1 MALTYRSTK
10 GSALT
15 TDELDNNFRH
25 FTGSHTV
32 TGDLTVSGNVTGS
45 FVGDGTGLTGVTGEW
60 DGTHVGDAQIT
71 GSLTL
76 SGSLLPN
83 TAFNH
88 DLGSIDKPWREL
100 FISTG
105 SLKFISTLGASPAT
119 ASFNI
124 QPNSTGELSLSG
136 VYTGSFEGK
145 YKGNGDLITS
155 LKGVNTLIVTGS
167 NASSILSG
175 TTTMGGDPSAAQPGE
190 GATTIAGGTLTV
202 TSTNSTINST
212 NTTINSNT
220 SISGSIVIEGETT
233 LNGNTSISGSLT
245 LSGSIIPIGDNIYD
259 LGSTSKQWKE
269 LHATSASLA
278 AISIKPGF
286 ANIQISGSTVFE
298 DNVTVNNT
306 LLTAGGIRHLG
317 DTDTEV
323 SFGDDSL
330 RLRVGNIVVSDMTR
344 TKIDF
349 NLPIT
354 ASSTISSSGIIEA
367 NQFEVDN
374 ILALDS
380 ELIAFGNGAATGRV
394 FSDSNI
400 RRIEIGRTGQTNR
413 EISLLGPVT
422 ASSTISASGNITA
435 PTATLTNLSG
445 GGTKFVTIDDDG
457 VLKNSD
463 GINVNISGSTTI
475 TGSLTISG
483 SGTLTNIG
491 PFNNTGNITNTGIF
505 NQVGQ
510 SNFSGG
516 NTAIN
521 TNTTVSGSLLVTGSV
536 GTLTAGGLITG
547 KQGIKLEFVNS
558 VQVGTTSG
566 LGIGAG
572 KNRLILGTSDGT
584 TGAQQTLSFESPT
597 KIGEYTFPSGSG
609 TTFVKIQKG
618 FAENT
623 SGGAI
628 NKTMNVGS
636 FTRGAVIGITQT
648 TSNNAVAYTLP
659 AVEAG
664 LEYTFIA
671 TATSTGTGTTTF
683 SAPSAIL
690 KGMAICKDANE
701 DISGTNFIF
710 AAQKFEIGTRV
721 HIVCDGTIYHI
732 TAICPCDVADVST
745 T

>member
-1 MALTYRSTK
+1 MALTYRSAK

-354 ASSTISSSGIIEA
+354 ASSTIS
-367 NQFEVDN
+367 
-374 ILALDS
+374 
-380 ELIAFGNGAATGRV
+380 
-394 FSDSNI
+394 
-400 RRIEIGRTGQTNR
+400 
-413 EISLLGPVT
+413 
-422 ASSTISASGNITA
+422 ASGNITA

-445 GGTKFVTIDDDG
+445 GGTKFVTIDDNG

-463 GINVNISGSTTI
+463 GLNVNISGSTTI
-475 TGSLTISG
+475 TGSLTVSG

>member
-1 MALTYRSTK
+1 MALTYRSAK

-83 TAFNH
+83 TAFKH
-88 DLGSIDKPWREL
+88 DLGSIGKPWREL

-105 SLKFISTLGASPAT
+105 SIKFVSTLGASPAT
-119 ASFNI
+119 ASFNV

-175 TTTMGGDPSAAQPGE
+175 TTTMGGDPSAAQPLE

-220 SISGSIVIEGETT
+220 SISGSITVSGSV
-233 LNGNTSISGSLT
+233 NVNSTSI
-245 LSGSIIPIGDNIYD
+245 
-259 LGSTSKQWKE
+259 
-269 LHATSASLA
+269 
-278 AISIKPGF
+278 
-286 ANIQISGSTVFE
+286 
-298 DNVTVNNT
+298 T
-306 LLTAGGIRHLG
+306 LLSTC
-317 DTDTEV
+317 
-323 SFGDDSL
+323 SDSL
-330 RLRVGNIVVSDMTR
+330 IINGT
-344 TKIDF
+344 
-349 NLPIT
+349 IT
-354 ASSTISSSGIIEA
+354 SSCDISSSGIIQA

-374 ILALDS
+374 NLALDTNGS
-380 ELIAFGNGAATGRV
+380 NTGKVFGGAGIIRV
-394 FSDSNI
+394 
-400 RRIEIGRTGQTNR
+400 EIGRTGQINR
-413 EISLLGPVT
+413 NISLLGPVT
-422 ASSTISASGNITA
+422 ASTTISASGNITA

-491 PFNNTGNITNTGIF
+491 PFNNTGNITNTGATTLSGGALSNTGIF

-521 TNTTVSGSLLVTGSV
+521 SNTTISGSLVVTGSV
-536 GTLTAGGLITG
+536 GTITTKGNIKSAGGFTVDG
-547 KQGIKLEFVNS
+547 NN
-558 VQVGTTSG
+558 VQVSSQGG
-566 LGIGAG
+566 LGIGG
-572 KNRLILGTSDGT
+572 GRDRLILGTRVFGVAA
-584 TGAQQTLSFESPT
+584 AQQTLIFDDATFSGT
-597 KIGEYTFPSGSG
+597 YTFPATSGTIALTSGSVITASALLLQPISRAAATDASHYAING
-609 TTFVKIQKG
+609 SRGEIRSQLQGGVAADTGWTVTL
-618 FAENT
+618 ANT
-623 SGGAI
+623 SIAADSLI
-628 NKTMNVGS
+628 VAN
-636 FTRGAVIGITQT
+636 VIGGFGSIITGSVVSANVISANSASFNFFNT
-648 TSNNAVAYTLP
+648 GVAIP
-659 AVEAG
+659 DDSV
-664 LEYTFIA
+664 F
-671 TATSTGTGTTTF
+671 TASF
-683 SAPSAIL
+683 AI
-690 KGMAICKDANE
+690 
-701 DISGTNFIF
+701 F
-710 AAQKFEIGTRV
+710 
-721 HIVCDGTIYHI
+721 
-732 TAICPCDVADVST
+732 
-745 T
+745 

>member
-1 MALTYRSTK
+1 MALTYRSAK

-83 TAFNH
+83 TAFKH
-88 DLGSIDKPWREL
+88 DLGSIGKPWREL

-105 SLKFISTLGASPAT
+105 SIKFVSTLGASPAT
-119 ASFNI
+119 ASFNV

-175 TTTMGGDPSAAQPGE
+175 TTTMGGDPSAAQPLE

-220 SISGSIVIEGETT
+220 SISGSITVSGSV
-233 LNGNTSISGSLT
+233 NVNSTSI
-245 LSGSIIPIGDNIYD
+245 
-259 LGSTSKQWKE
+259 
-269 LHATSASLA
+269 
-278 AISIKPGF
+278 
-286 ANIQISGSTVFE
+286 
-298 DNVTVNNT
+298 T
-306 LLTAGGIRHLG
+306 LLSTC
-317 DTDTEV
+317 
-323 SFGDDSL
+323 SDSL
-330 RLRVGNIVVSDMTR
+330 IINGT
-344 TKIDF
+344 
-349 NLPIT
+349 IT
-354 ASSTISSSGIIEA
+354 SSCDISSSGIIQA

-374 ILALDS
+374 NLALDTNGS
-380 ELIAFGNGAATGRV
+380 NTGKVFGGAGIIRV
-394 FSDSNI
+394 
-400 RRIEIGRTGQTNR
+400 EIGRTGQINR
-413 EISLLGPVT
+413 NISLLGPVT
-422 ASSTISASGNITA
+422 ASTTISASGNITA

-491 PFNNTGNITNTGIF
+491 PFNNTGNITNTGATTLSGGALSNTGIF

-521 TNTTVSGSLLVTGSV
+521 SNTTISGSLVVTGSV
-536 GTLTAGGLITG
+536 GTITTKGNIKSAGGFTVDG
-547 KQGIKLEFVNS
+547 NN
-558 VQVGTTSG
+558 VQVSSQGG
-566 LGIGAG
+566 LGIGG
-572 KNRLILGTSDGT
+572 GRDRLILGTRVFGVAA
-584 TGAQQTLSFESPT
+584 AQQTLIFDDATFSGT
-597 KIGEYTFPSGSG
+597 YTFPATSGTIALTSGSVITASALLLQPISRAAATDASHYAING
-609 TTFVKIQKG
+609 SRGEIRSQLQGGVAADTGWTVTL
-618 FAENT
+618 ANT
-623 SGGAI
+623 SIAADSLI
-628 NKTMNVGS
+628 VAN
-636 FTRGAVIGITQT
+636 VIGGFGSIITGSVVSANVISANSASFNFFNT
-648 TSNNAVAYTLP
+648 GVAIP
-659 AVEAG
+659 DNSV
-664 LEYTFIA
+664 F
-671 TATSTGTGTTTF
+671 TASF
-683 SAPSAIL
+683 AI
-690 KGMAICKDANE
+690 
-701 DISGTNFIF
+701 F
-710 AAQKFEIGTRV
+710 
-721 HIVCDGTIYHI
+721 
-732 TAICPCDVADVST
+732 
-745 T
+745 

>member
-220 SISGSIVIEGETT
+220 SISGSTVIDGGTT
-233 LNGNTSISGSLT
+233 VSGSVNIT
-245 LSGSIIPIGDNIYD
+245 GSTTITGPIT
-259 LGSTSKQWKE
+259 LGSTCSDSITINGTI
-269 LHATSASLA
+269 TSSC
-278 AISIKPGF
+278 
-286 ANIQISGSTVFE
+286 N
-298 DNVTVNNT
+298 
-306 LLTAGGIRHLG
+306 
-317 DTDTEV
+317 
-323 SFGDDSL
+323 
-330 RLRVGNIVVSDMTR
+330 
-344 TKIDF
+344 
-349 NLPIT
+349 
-354 ASSTISSSGIIEA
+354 ISSSGIIEA

-422 ASSTISASGNITA
+422 ASTTISASGNITA

-491 PFNNTGNITNTGIF
+491 PFNQTGTSTFTGNLTSSGDLSCQNITA
-505 NQVGQ
+505 
-510 SNFSGG
+510 SSYSFSSISRAAAIDASHY
-516 NTAIN
+516 AIN
-521 TNTTVSGSLLVTGSV
+521 GSRGEIRSQLQGGVAADTGWTVTLANTSIAADSLIVANVIGGFGSIITGSV
-536 GTLTAGGLITG
+536 VSANVISANSASFNFFNTGVAIPDDSVFTA
-547 KQGIKLEFVNS
+547 
-558 VQVGTTSG
+558 
-566 LGIGAG
+566 
-572 KNRLILGTSDGT
+572 
-584 TGAQQTLSFESPT
+584 SF
-597 KIGEYTFPSGSG
+597 
-609 TTFVKIQKG
+609 
-618 FAENT
+618 
-623 SGGAI
+623 AI
-628 NKTMNVGS
+628 
-636 FTRGAVIGITQT
+636 F
-648 TSNNAVAYTLP
+648 
-659 AVEAG
+659 
-664 LEYTFIA
+664 
-671 TATSTGTGTTTF
+671 
-683 SAPSAIL
+683 
-690 KGMAICKDANE
+690 
-701 DISGTNFIF
+701 
-710 AAQKFEIGTRV
+710 
-721 HIVCDGTIYHI
+721 
-732 TAICPCDVADVST
+732 
-745 T
+745 

>member
-1 MALTYRSTK
+1 MALTYRSAK

-83 TAFNH
+83 TAFKH
-88 DLGSIDKPWREL
+88 DLGSIGKPWREL

-105 SLKFISTLGASPAT
+105 SIKFVSTLGASPAT
-119 ASFNI
+119 ASFNV

-175 TTTMGGDPSAAQPGE
+175 TTTMGGDPSAAQPLE

-220 SISGSIVIEGETT
+220 SISGSITVSGSV
-233 LNGNTSISGSLT
+233 NVNSTSI
-245 LSGSIIPIGDNIYD
+245 
-259 LGSTSKQWKE
+259 
-269 LHATSASLA
+269 
-278 AISIKPGF
+278 
-286 ANIQISGSTVFE
+286 
-298 DNVTVNNT
+298 T
-306 LLTAGGIRHLG
+306 LLSTC
-317 DTDTEV
+317 
-323 SFGDDSL
+323 SDSL
-330 RLRVGNIVVSDMTR
+330 IINGT
-344 TKIDF
+344 
-349 NLPIT
+349 IT
-354 ASSTISSSGIIEA
+354 SSCDISSSGTITAEHFLSNDDIVALGDISASGIIQA

-374 ILALDS
+374 KLALDTNGS
-380 ELIAFGNGAATGRV
+380 NTGKVFGSASITRV
-394 FSDSNI
+394 
-400 RRIEIGRTGQTNR
+400 EIGRTGQINR
-413 EISLLGPVT
+413 NISLLGPVT
-422 ASSTISASGNITA
+422 ASTTISASGNITA

-491 PFNNTGNITNTGIF
+491 PFNNTGNITNTGATTLSGGALSNTGIF

-521 TNTTVSGSLLVTGSV
+521 SNTTISGSLVVTGSV
-536 GTLTAGGLITG
+536 GTITTKGNIKSAGGFTVDG
-547 KQGIKLEFVNS
+547 NN
-558 VQVGTTSG
+558 VQVSSQGG
-566 LGIGAG
+566 LGIGG
-572 KNRLILGTSDGT
+572 GRDRLILGTRVFGVAA
-584 TGAQQTLSFESPT
+584 AQQTLIFDDATFSGT
-597 KIGEYTFPSGSG
+597 YTFPATSGTIALTSGSVITASALLLQPISRAAATDASHYAING
-609 TTFVKIQKG
+609 SRGEIRSQLQGGVAADTGWTVTL
-618 FAENT
+618 ANT
-623 SGGAI
+623 SIAADSLI
-628 NKTMNVGS
+628 VAN
-636 FTRGAVIGITQT
+636 VIGGFGSIITGSVVSANVISANSASFNFFNT
-648 TSNNAVAYTLP
+648 GVAIP
-659 AVEAG
+659 DDSV
-664 LEYTFIA
+664 F
-671 TATSTGTGTTTF
+671 TASF
-683 SAPSAIL
+683 AI
-690 KGMAICKDANE
+690 
-701 DISGTNFIF
+701 F
-710 AAQKFEIGTRV
+710 
-721 HIVCDGTIYHI
+721 
-732 TAICPCDVADVST
+732 
-745 T
+745 